1 LKEELEEEKLK
12 ESVPS
17 SPVTIQMSP
26 RKKLSI
32 DEVMP

>member
-12 ESVPS
+12 ESLAS
-17 SPVTIQMSP
+17 SPVTIQLSP

-32 DEVMP
+32 DKVMP